1 MADVLKVTPEELV
14 SAASTFR
21 TQQQA
26 MQTAYLQMSDAVRT
40 LDTTWNGDASES
52 FKTQFEAM
60 YRNLSQTEEKM
71 ADAVDELMAAHDL
84 FEEYENQ
91 IKAAVESLEEGTS
104 PFA

>member
-52 FKTQFEAM
+52 FKTQFDAM
-60 YRNLSQTEEKM
+60 YRLS
-71 ADAVDELMAAHDL
+71 LIH
-84 FEEYENQ
+84 
-91 IKAAVESLEEGTS
+91 I
-104 PFA
+104 